1 MSEMEYVKAV
11 IIGSIR
17 SAIQDRASAPRQ
29 GRDVAQEAVV
39 EIRPEYSDALE
50 GIEKWDQLLVTCWL
64 HLAPRDILKVHPTGD
79 KELPLTGVF
88 GTRSPVRP
96 NPVAVYVVEL
106 LKIDGNRL
114 HVRGID
120 AVDGTPVLDI
130 KPHINRLD
138 D

>member
-1 MSEMEYVKAV
+1 MSEMKYVKAV
-11 IIGSIR
+11 VVGSIR
-17 SAIQDRASAPRQ
+17 SYIQDRASAPRQ
-29 GRDVAQEAVV
+29 GREVAQEAVI
-39 EIRPEYSDALE
+39 EIHPGYSDALD
-50 GIEKWDQLLVTCWL
+50 GIETWDQLLVTCWL

-79 KELPLTGVF
+79 KELPLSGVF

-106 LKIDGNRL
+106 LRVDGNRL

-130 KPHINRLD
+130 KPFIHRLD
-138 D
+138 E